1 MLPNNLQTRDVY
13 FSGSVIFYIE
23 LWHYYMTLEVLLKE
37 RLKKIVRIEEQGS
50 WSSFLASLSS
60 HYSCPCPLVVVL
72 HQVGP
77 HPGRHT
83 QT

>member
-60 HYSCPCPLVVVL
+60 H
-72 HQVGP
+72 
-77 HPGRHT
+77 
-83 QT
+83 